1 MERKHD
7 SENVAFLSPPNCV
20 SDYNLTN
27 VFFTAACWIIIS
39 CTFSVQILALKGL
52 DFIQLSIGICLFINY

>member
-1 MERKHD
+1 MTLRTLL
-7 SENVAFLSPPNCV
+7 FLSPPNCV

-52 DFIQLSIGICLFINY
+52 DFIQLSIKIGIRLFINY